1 MKETVRVTL
10 RYICTADSQV
20 TITTSCRI
28 SPRAM
33 ERIILVSYW
42 AIRYV
47 LKKKGFIKA
56 PTSKKE
62 WLDIATEFDKKWNF
76 DVAYSGVL
84 NRRGGRNKWEGWKI
98 SAKIIKSPKLIH
110 GEVGINREAGKNTSI
125 RSFIEI
131 KLSKNIV
138 KTSTKRT

>member
-1 MKETVRVTL
+1 MKQYVKETVRVTL

-33 ERIILVSYW
+33 ERIILESYW

-76 DVAYSGVL
+76 
-84 NRRGGRNKWEGWKI
+84 
-98 SAKIIKSPKLIH
+98 
-110 GEVGINREAGKNTSI
+110 
-125 RSFIEI
+125 
-131 KLSKNIV
+131 
-138 KTSTKRT
+138 